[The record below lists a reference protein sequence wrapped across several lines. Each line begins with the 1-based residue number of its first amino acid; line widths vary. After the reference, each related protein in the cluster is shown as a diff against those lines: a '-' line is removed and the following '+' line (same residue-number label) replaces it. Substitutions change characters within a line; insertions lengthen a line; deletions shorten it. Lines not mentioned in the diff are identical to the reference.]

1 VSTSEIWVGGLG
13 WPYDELLAASLRAR
27 GLPASTL
34 GPMDRDA
41 FDRGVAALPRGQCAP
56 ALFTTGALLRRA
68 TDGSAPG
75 RYLRLHSCG
84 PCRYALFGLGYERAL
99 SVAGR
104 SSVGLLDVEQSPEG
118 LLALAES
125 ESGGPLLDA
134 LLVGDALA
142 ERLRRLRPHVRDVDA
157 LEARA
162 EGVSRALAQALEQG
176 RDAREALVAQTQ
188 WPDDLPRLPARVLP
202 MVQLIGE
209 PFSLHV
215 DGPAQLNLPRV
226 LAAANAE
233 VTLPP
238 LALWIAYQFWIARQ
252 PAFGQSRK
260 PATQRVGE
268 LRRLEDALRTRF
280 GEIMRAGEVGDYEL
294 PDVDHLADL
303 ASPHLPSGW
312 RAGYGH
318 VELGLA
324 LRALELGRAQLVLS
338 IKSFGCLPSSS
349 VVDAI
354 LPAALDG
361 RLPFLA
367 LEVTGDGEAARESRL
382 ALRLGSAR
390 RMAEAAS
397 LAPSGDAAT
406 TGRAPRAG

>member
-1 VSTSEIWVGGLG
+1 VSDRELWVGGLG

-27 GLPASTL
+27 GQPASTL

-68 TDGSAPG
+68 ESASTKG

-99 SVAGR
+99 SVAGC
-104 SSVGLLDVEQSPEG
+104 SSVRLLDVEQSPEG
-118 LLALAES
+118 LLEFAES
-125 ESGGPLLDA
+125 DSGGHVLDA
-134 LLVGDALA
+134 LLVSDALA
-142 ERLRRLRPHVRDVDA
+142 ERLRRLRPHVRDVAA

-162 EGVSRALAQALEQG
+162 RRVARALARGLEQG
-176 RDAREALVAQTQ
+176 RDARDTLDAQAE
-188 WPDDLPRLPARVLP
+188 WPDDLPRRPARVLP
-202 MVQLIGE
+202 MVQLVGE

-226 LAAANAE
+226 LAAADAE

-238 LALWIAYQFWIARQ
+238 LALWIAYQLWIARQ
-252 PAFGQSRK
+252 PAFGRSRA
-260 PATQRVGE
+260 PSSQRIRW

-324 LRALELGRAQLVLS
+324 LRALERGRAHLVLS

-390 RMAEAAS
+390 RMAEAAGS
-397 LAPSGDAAT
+397 IPGGQST
-406 TGRAPRAG
+406 